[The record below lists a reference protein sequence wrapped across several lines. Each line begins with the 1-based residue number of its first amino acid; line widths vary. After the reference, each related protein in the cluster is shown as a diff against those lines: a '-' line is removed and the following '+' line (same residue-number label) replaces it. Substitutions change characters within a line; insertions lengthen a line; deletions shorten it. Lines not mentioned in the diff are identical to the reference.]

1 MAEQPT
7 YKFLPEDKCLTES
20 QLFDYIDGKLKASD
34 MHFIEKHILSCA
46 FCSDAL
52 EGLEKVKDRDKV
64 AAFISATTGA
74 GKTAEKEEEK
84 EKPKVIPLNPNRK
97 YYALAAGLV
106 LIIGITLFLKLSVSN
121 GLENAK
127 TAELVQK
134 DSSVLMPPENQ
145 LAHADS
151 LAQEKNA
158 VVKTELG
165 KMNDAADGEK
175 SSNSKAPANGGIS
188 YFRTPALEERADQQP
203 KAAKEAEP
211 DRNADGDDLD
221 HFVNVVDEK
230 TNEQQE
236 SNDKSKLKNE
246 GFANIEQKQKPAETD
261 KKNKDVNRAADA
273 RTENEDVVLSEKK
286 ADVPPAPVIVS
297 GTTTTNASGAT
308 PQTTS
313 TPAYNYTWSGPTS
326 TTSGTVMTTDSISY
340 TVTKPESDHELDLS
354 YENGVKMLAAG
365 QATAS
370 LSLFDEVLKNSAHP
384 HYQDAQWKK
393 AEALIQLKR
402 IEEAKKL
409 LNEIAAKKGT
419 YQEQAKAKLKTL

>member
-20 QLFDYIDGKLKASD
+20 QLFDYIDGKLKAPD

-64 AAFISATTGA
+64 AAFIPTTGT
-74 GKTAEKEEEK
+74 GKTAGKEEEK

-106 LIIGITLFLKLSVSN
+106 LIIGITLFLKLSVSD

-127 TAELVQK
+127 TAELVQN
-134 DSSVLMPPENQ
+134 DTSVLMPSENQ
-145 LAHADS
+145 STYADS

-158 VVKTELG
+158 VTKTELG
-165 KMNDAADGEK
+165 EMNNVPAADNKPGN
-175 SSNSKAPANGGIS
+175 SNAPATGGVT
-188 YFRTPALEERADQQP
+188 YFRTPALEERADKPQA

-261 KKNKDVNRAADA
+261 KKNKDFNRSTEA

-286 ADVPPAPVIVS
+286 ADVPPAPLIVS

-313 TPAYNYTWSGPTS
+313 APTYTWSGPASTNGTS
-326 TTSGTVMTTDSISY
+326 VMTTDTILY
-340 TVTKPESDHELDLS
+340 TVTKSPSDRELDLS

-370 LSLFDEVLKNSAHP
+370 LSLFDEVLKNPAHP

-419 YQEQAKAKLKTL
+419 YQEQAKAKLKTI